1 MTSIALHVRNPV
13 VRLGGWFEQLRIGIM
28 AVSTKEL
35 RGRMRGRRAF
45 AVLTLYLI
53 LLALFSWA
61 VYEFQRSAAA
71 ASMYGSSSYNG
82 IGVPSVALS
91 AQIGQALFSGLLM
104 IETLLVA
111 VLAPAFTSGAIS
123 LEREKQTLDLLIATP
138 LSSLALVIG
147 KLVSA
152 LAYVF
157 VLILSSV
164 PLAAIVFLFGGV
176 GPEDLVRAYVL
187 LTAVAIGFGAI
198 GLFISALV
206 RRTQVA
212 TVLTYVT
219 VLALTVG
226 SAVLWVFL
234 YSTSASTPTST
245 VVRDANGGAT
255 TVISTGARPPQQ
267 LVWLNPFVADLDLI
281 CATST
286 SGYDT
291 ACSIVSTVT
300 GKPYFGTS
308 FGGGVD
314 SCPAGAM
321 CVAPDVPVTLP
332 GGVVN
337 GGGVNVGVL
346 VTCPAGAG
354 CDAPLTLQATAP
366 LVQQTSSGLPRDIF
380 WPQSAAAF
388 AVTALLLTIL
398 AAQLV
403 APTHRRPHLPAGWH
417 LPRRRRRPE
426 TAA

>member
-1 MTSIALHVRNPV
+1 MTSLRVAFGNPLA
-13 VRLGGWFEQLRIGIM
+13 RLGGRADRMRIGIM

-45 AVLTLYLI
+45 AVLTVYLV

-61 VYEFQRSAAA
+61 VYEFQRSAAT
-71 ASMYGSSSYNG
+71 SIYGQPGYS
-82 IGVPSVALS
+82 GVGAPSVALS
-91 AQIGQALFSGLLM
+91 AQIGQSLFSGLLM

-123 LEREKQTLDLLIATP
+123 LEREKQTLDLLVVTP
-138 LSSLALVIG
+138 LSSGALVIG

-176 GPEDLVRAYVL
+176 GPEDLVRAYL
-187 LTAVAIGFGAI
+187 LLAAVAVGYGAI

-212 TVLTYVT
+212 TVVTYLT

-226 SAVLWVFL
+226 TAVLWAFL
-234 YSTSASTPTST
+234 YSTSGSTPTTTFVTDAGGASTPVT
-245 VVRDANGGAT
+245 T
-255 TVISTGARPPQQ
+255 TVSRPPQQ
-267 LVWLNPFVADLDLI
+267 LLWLNPFVADLDLI

-286 SGYDT
+286 SGYDS
-291 ACSIVSTVT
+291 ACSIVGTVT
-300 GKPYFGTS
+300 GRPYFGGT
-308 FGGGVD
+308 FGGVG

-321 CVAPDVPVTLP
+321 CIAPIAPVPVPDVKGG
-332 GGVVN
+332 GGVVC
-337 GGGVNVGVL
+337 
-346 VTCPAGAG
+346 TAGACG
-354 CDAPLTLQATAP
+354 VAVQPIDPTAP
-366 LVQQTSSGLPRDIF
+366 LVQQTASGLPRDVL

-388 AVTALLLTIL
+388 AVTALLLTFV

-403 APTHRRPHLPAGWH
+403 VPTRRRPHLPAWWRR
-417 LPRRRRRPE
+417 PRRRRAPE
-426 TAA
+426 AAS